1 MMYEQFDNR
10 QLQYLKS
17 KIGVEIKNR
26 NYSYEER
33 EELLDTVADY
43 MLENGSFEPEP
54 DNVIL
59 MCESIIDIITG

>member
-1 MMYEQFDNR
+1 MYEQFDNR

-54 DNVIL
+54 DSVIL